1 MVTIRRIVCCCGN
14 GLGSSLIVQMNLE
27 KVLADLNITG
37 VQVSHHSVS
46 EVYEYSAD
54 LFVIGKDLEAA
65 FLAMPRKIILQDFVS
80 KEELKEK
87 LQKAFK
93 MKTEEYCIR

>member
-37 VQVSHHSVS
+37 V
-46 EVYEYSAD
+46 
-54 LFVIGKDLEAA
+54 K
-65 FLAMPRKIILQDFVS
+65 
-80 KEELKEK
+80 
-87 LQKAFK
+87 
-93 MKTEEYCIR
+93 

>member
-65 FLAMPRKIILQDFVS
+65 FKPCQ
-80 KEELKEK
+80 EK
-87 LQKAFK
+87 LFYRTLFQKK
-93 MKTEEYCIR
+93 N

>member
-54 LFVIGKDLEAA
+54 
-65 FLAMPRKIILQDFVS
+65 FL
-80 KEELKEK
+80 
-87 LQKAFK
+87 
-93 MKTEEYCIR
+93 

>member
-1 MVTIRRIVCCCGN
+1 M
-14 GLGSSLIVQMNLE
+14 
-27 KVLADLNITG
+27 
-37 VQVSHHSVS
+37 
-46 EVYEYSAD
+46 
-54 LFVIGKDLEAA
+54 IGKDLEAA
-65 FLAMPRKIILQDFVS
+65 FLAMPRKIILQDIVS